1 MSRALMESLQT
12 DMRSLAKLLQSKG
25 RKGDKVLA
33 HISPKEA
40 ALLKKRGGAGT
51 KNPETGLLEFAEEGF
66 GSYDGMD
73 QSQAQAETPTKAPPL
88 DYASMGGAAA
98 PVEAPQAPVSE
109 FNQQPQFTGGGMMPQ
124 QGPAP
129 QPSSVNTAGVPTF
142 GTVGGQI
149 GSDVSRAPTVPAAA
163 PESKDPSFL
172 DETKKY
178 LSNPAN
184 ALRLGMTGATGLLG
198 VYQQRKMADQNQ
210 KALAEQKGLAKPYQ
224 AQGQQLMAQAQR
236 GELSGAS
243 RQAYDTAVQQV
254 QQAQA
259 QRGGVP
265 DPQAAVQLAT
275 LYNQLIENQYK
286 YGIQVAQ
293 IGDQIQLGAI
303 QNGLKLDQQMA
314 QMTQNFYGSLASTA
328 AGLPPQQTNTPR
340 G

>member
-1 MSRALMESLQT
+1 MDITTE
-12 DMRSLAKLLQSKG
+12 
-25 RKGDKVLA
+25 V
-33 HISPKEA
+33 
-40 ALLKKRGGAGT
+40 RGCRV
-51 KNPETGLLEFAEEGF
+51 
-66 GSYDGMD
+66 
-73 QSQAQAETPTKAPPL
+73 L

-109 FNQQPQFTGGGMMPQ
+109 FNQQPQFTGGGITPQ
-124 QGPAP
+124 AGPAP
-129 QPSSVNTAGVPTF
+129 QPSSVNTA
-142 GTVGGQI
+142 
-149 GSDVSRAPTVPAAA
+149 DVSRAPTVPAAA

-286 YGIQVAQ
+286 YGIQVMQ

-314 QMTQNFYGSLASTA
+314 QMTQNFYSSLASTA

>member
-1 MSRALMESLQT
+1 
-12 DMRSLAKLLQSKG
+12 MRSLAKLLQSKG

-51 KNPETGLLEFAEEGF
+51 RNPNTGLLEFAEEGF

-73 QSQAQAETPTKAPPL
+73 QAPEETRTQAPAM

-109 FNQQPQFTGGGMMPQ
+109 FAQQPQYTGGGMIPQ

-129 QPSSVNTAGVPTF
+129 QPSSVNFAGVPTF

-149 GSDVSRAPTVPAAA
+149 GSDKSQAPTVPAAAA

-184 ALRLGMTGATGLLG
+184 ALRLGLTGATGLYG
-198 VYQQRKMADQNQ
+198 VYQQRKLAEQNQ
-210 KALAEQKGLAKPYQ
+210 KSLAEQKALAKPYQ
-224 AQGQQLMAQAQR
+224 AQGQQLMTQAQR

-243 RQAYDTAVQQV
+243 RQAYETAVQQV
-254 QQAQA
+254 QEAQA
-259 QRGGVP
+259 RRGGVP

-286 YGIQVAQ
+286 YGISVMQ
-293 IGDQIQLGAI
+293 IGDNIQLGAI

-314 QMTQNFYGSLASTA
+314 QTTQNFYAQLAATA
-328 AGLPPQQTNTPR
+328 AGMPPQQTTAPR

>member
-1 MSRALMESLQT
+1 M
-12 DMRSLAKLLQSKG
+12 K
-25 RKGDKVLA
+25 
-33 HISPKEA
+33 
-40 ALLKKRGGAGT
+40 
-51 KNPETGLLEFAEEGF
+51 
-66 GSYDGMD
+66 
-73 QSQAQAETPTKAPPL
+73 
-88 DYASMGGAAA
+88 
-98 PVEAPQAPVSE
+98 
-109 FNQQPQFTGGGMMPQ
+109 
-124 QGPAP
+124 
-129 QPSSVNTAGVPTF
+129 SVNTAPTIDAAMNSKNTLVKF
-142 GTVGGQI
+142 
-149 GSDVSRAPTVPAAA
+149 AVPAAA

-314 QMTQNFYGSLASTA
+314 QMTQNFYSSLASTA

-340 G
+340 GQL